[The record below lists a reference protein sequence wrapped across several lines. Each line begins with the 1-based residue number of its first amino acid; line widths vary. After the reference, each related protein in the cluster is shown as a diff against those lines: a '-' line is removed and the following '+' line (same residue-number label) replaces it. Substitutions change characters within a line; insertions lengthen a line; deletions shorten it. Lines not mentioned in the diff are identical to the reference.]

1 MKNQNHYGFNSG
13 IRFLTFA
20 LAIFFAVL
28 AVFDEFK
35 DQGSLERY
43 EELVSEKEYDFSIF
57 PSSLSRPTSS
67 KLTKIERLEVI
78 KTIDRIF
85 TIQISNP
92 TLGFF
97 DRPREVLVAYF
108 ISIFSKSEILA
119 NAP

>member
-20 LAIFFAVL
+20 LAMFFAVL

-35 DQGSLERY
+35 DQSGAERY
-43 EELVSEKEYDFSIF
+43 EELVSEKEFEFSIF
-57 PSSLSRPTSS
+57 PSSLTRPTSS

-78 KTIDRIF
+78 KIVDRIF

-92 TLGFF
+92 EVGLLLP
-97 DRPREVLVAYF
+97 PREVSIPDF
-108 ISIFSKSEILA
+108 ISLFSKFDILT